1 MKKMWEEP
9 KILVQKFM
17 PNEYVAACG
26 DSGVVYNFECNA
38 GWKDLPWWQSQDSFN
53 VYYDNGKPLASSN
66 GNEERYAQFTGYH
79 PCGAT
84 HSAESNSGFYDGYM
98 YRQDRAGNNTGNP
111 IDVIIWTDNGTDVHC
126 TTNLDMDSWVTQ
138 KS

>member
-1 MKKMWEEP
+1 MKKRWEEP
-9 KILVQKFM
+9 RILVQKFM

-38 GWKDLPWWQSQDSFN
+38 GNRRNSYN
-53 VYYDNGKPLASSN
+53 VYYDNGDPLASSN
-66 GNEERYAQFTGYH
+66 GNEEWYAQFTGYH

-84 HSAESNSGFYDGYM
+84 HEAELDSGFYDGYM
-98 YRQDRAGNNTGNP
+98 YLQDRRGNNSGSP
-111 IDVIIWTDNGTDVHC
+111 IDVIIWTDRGTNVHC
-126 TTNLDMDSWVTQ
+126 TTNLDMDEWETA

>member
-1 MKKMWEEP
+1 MERKVWRRPLTE
-9 KILVQKFM
+9 VQKFEA
-17 PNEYVAACG
+17 NEYVAACG

-38 GWKDLPWWQSQDSFN
+38 GNRRNSYN

-66 GNEERYAQFTGYH
+66 GYEEWDAQFTGYH

-84 HSAESNSGFYDGYM
+84 HEAESNSGFYDGYM
-98 YRQDRAGNNTGNP
+98 YLQNGWGNNTGDR
-111 IDVIIWTDNGTDVHC
+111 IDVVIWTDRGTDVHC
-126 TTNLDMDSWVTQ
+126 TTNLDMDEWETA

>member
-1 MKKMWEEP
+1 MERKVWSRP
-9 KILVQKFM
+9 LTRVQQFEA
-17 PNEYVAACG
+17 NEYVAACG

-38 GWKDLPWWQSQDSFN
+38 GSRWDSYN
-53 VYYDNGKPLASSN
+53 VYFDDGTPLASSN
-66 GNEERYAQFTGYH
+66 GNEEWYAQFTGYH

-84 HSAESNSGFYDGYM
+84 HEAESDSGFYDGYM
-98 YRQDRAGNNTGNP
+98 YLQNGWGNNKGSR

-126 TTNLDMDSWVTQ
+126 TTNLDQDSWETA

>member
-1 MKKMWEEP
+1 MERKVWSRP
-9 KILVQKFM
+9 LTRVQQFEA
-17 PNEYVAACG
+17 NEYVAACG

-38 GWKDLPWWQSQDSFN
+38 GSRRNSYN
-53 VYYDNGKPLASSN
+53 VYFDDGTPLASSN
-66 GNEERYAQFTGYH
+66 GNEEWYAQFTGYH

-84 HSAESNSGFYDGYM
+84 HEAESNSGFYDGYM
-98 YRQDRAGNNTGNP
+98 YLQNWWGNNSGNP

-126 TTNLDMDSWVTQ
+126 TTNLDQDSWETA

>member
-38 GWKDLPWWQSQDSFN
+38 GNRRDSYN
-53 VYYDNGKPLASSN
+53 VYYDNGEPLASSN
-66 GNEERYAQFTGYH
+66 GNEEWYAQFTGYH

-84 HSAESNSGFYDGYM
+84 HEAESDSGFYDGYM
-98 YRQDRAGNNTGNP
+98 YLQNWRGNNTGNR
-111 IDVIIWTDNGTDVHC
+111 IDVVIWTDSGTDVHC
-126 TTNLDMDSWVTQ
+126 TTNLDMDKWTTA

>member
-1 MKKMWEEP
+1 MKKRWEEP
-9 KILVQKFM
+9 RILVQKFM

-38 GWKDLPWWQSQDSFN
+38 GKQRNSYN
-53 VYYDNGKPLASSN
+53 VYYDNGYPLASSN
-66 GNEERYAQFTGYH
+66 GYEEWEAQFSGYH

-84 HSAESNSGFYDGYM
+84 HKAESDSGFYDGYM
-98 YRQDRAGNNTGNP
+98 YLQDRWGDNTGNR
-111 IDVIIWTDNGTDVHC
+111 INVVIWTDRGTDVHC
-126 TTNLDMDSWVTQ
+126 TTNLDMDSWETD

>member
-1 MKKMWEEP
+1 MKKRWEEP
-9 KILVQKFM
+9 RILVQKFM

-38 GWKDLPWWQSQDSFN
+38 GNRRNSYN
-53 VYYDNGKPLASSN
+53 VYYDNGDPLASSN
-66 GNEERYAQFTGYH
+66 GNEEWYAQFTGYH

-84 HSAESNSGFYDGYM
+84 HEAESDSGFYDGYM
-98 YRQDRAGNNTGNP
+98 YLQNRWGNNTGDR
-111 IDVIIWTDNGTDVHC
+111 IDVVIWTDSGTDVHC
-126 TTNLDMDSWVTQ
+126 TTNLDMDEWTTA

>member
-1 MKKMWEEP
+1 MKIMKRTYTRPIAYVEE
-9 KILVQKFM
+9 FT

-26 DSGVVYNFECNA
+26 DSGVVVYFFFYFCSRRN
-38 GWKDLPWWQSQDSFN
+38 SYN
-53 VYYDNGKPLASSN
+53 VYFDNGKPLASSN
-66 GNEERYAQFTGYH
+66 GNEEWYAQFSGYH

-84 HSAESNSGFYDGYM
+84 HEAESNSGFYDGYM
-98 YRQDRAGNNTGNP
+98 YLQNWRGNNSGDP

-126 TTNLDMDSWVTQ
+126 TTNLNKDEWETA

>member
-1 MKKMWEEP
+1 MKKRWEEP
-9 KILVQKFM
+9 RILVQKFM

-38 GWKDLPWWQSQDSFN
+38 GNRQDSYN
-53 VYYDNGKPLASSN
+53 VYYDDGRPLASSN
-66 GNEERYAQFTGYH
+66 GNEEWFAQFGGYN

-84 HSAESNSGFYDGYM
+84 HKAESDSGFYDGYM
-98 YRQDRAGNNTGNP
+98 YRQNGWGNNTGDR
-111 IDVIIWTDNGTDVHC
+111 IDVVIWTDRGSDVHC
-126 TTNLDMDSWVTQ
+126 TTNLDMDDWTTA

>member
-1 MKKMWEEP
+1 MKKRWEEP
-9 KILVQKFM
+9 RILVQKFM

-38 GWKDLPWWQSQDSFN
+38 GSRWDSYN
-53 VYYDNGKPLASSN
+53 VYYDDGRPLASSN
-66 GNEERYAQFTGYH
+66 GDEEWYAQFSGYH

-84 HSAESNSGFYDGYM
+84 HEAESNSGFYDGYM
-98 YRQDRAGNNTGNP
+98 YLQNRRGNNSGNP
-111 IDVIIWTDNGTDVHC
+111 IDVVIWTDNGTDVHC
-126 TTNLDMDSWVTQ
+126 TTNLDMDEWTTA

>member
-1 MKKMWEEP
+1 MERKVWSRP
-9 KILVQKFM
+9 LTRVQQFEA
-17 PNEYVAACG
+17 NEYVAACG

-38 GWKDLPWWQSQDSFN
+38 GSRWDSYN
-53 VYYDNGKPLASSN
+53 VYFDDGTPFASSN
-66 GNEERYAQFTGYH
+66 GNEEWYAQFTGYH

-84 HSAESNSGFYDGYM
+84 HEAESNSGFYDGYM
-98 YRQDRAGNNTGNP
+98 YLQDWWGDNSGDR

-126 TTNLDMDSWVTQ
+126 TTNLDQDSWETA

>member
-1 MKKMWEEP
+1 MKKRWEEP
-9 KILVQKFM
+9 RILVQKFM

-38 GWKDLPWWQSQDSFN
+38 GNWRNSYN
-53 VYYDNGKPLASSN
+53 VYYDNGDPLASSN
-66 GNEERYAQFTGYH
+66 GNEEWYAQFTGYH

-84 HSAESNSGFYDGYM
+84 HEAESDSGFYDGYM
-98 YRQDRAGNNTGNP
+98 YLQNRWGNNTGDR
-111 IDVIIWTDNGTDVHC
+111 IDVVIWTDRGSDVHC
-126 TTNLDMDSWVTQ
+126 TTNLDMDEWTTA

>member
-1 MKKMWEEP
+1 MKKRWEEP
-9 KILVQKFM
+9 RILAQKFM

-38 GWKDLPWWQSQDSFN
+38 GSRRNSYN
-53 VYYDNGKPLASSN
+53 VYYDNGDPLASSN
-66 GNEERYAQFTGYH
+66 GNEEWYAQFTGYH

-84 HSAESNSGFYDGYM
+84 HEAESDSGFYDGYM
-98 YRQDRAGNNTGNP
+98 YLQNRWGNNTGDR
-111 IDVIIWTDNGTDVHC
+111 IDVVIWTDRGRDVHC
-126 TTNLDMDSWVTQ
+126 TTNLDMDEWTTA